1 MSNLPA
7 AAEASPTP
15 ASFASSGSVA
25 AGSSNGAMGSN
36 PQVNALADSTHV
48 RPSMFRAY
56 ITVNGGSTTALMEKT
71 QKMTS
76 ALKMPN
82 ERSGMSGLSAVARN
96 AADVVKDVT
105 KMA

>member
-1 MSNLPA
+1 MSYLPT
-7 AAEASPTP
+7 SPTT
-15 ASFASSGSVA
+15 ATSFDSAGSVA
-25 AGSSNGAMGSN
+25 LGSSNGAMGIS
-36 PQVNALADSTHV
+36 PQVRALADSSHV

-56 ITVNGGSTTALMEKT
+56 ITVSGGSTTALMEKT

-82 ERSGMSGLSAVARN
+82 ERSGMSGLSAVARK
-96 AADVVKDVT
+96 AADVVNDVT